1 MSFTI
6 PIKEM
11 SFEEKMQTME
21 IIWDDLCHSKN
32 SIDSPSW
39 HKDILID
46 RERELKEGTEELVD
60 WDAAKRLIKKKL
72 NEDKNIFFC

>member
-11 SFEEKMQTME
+11 TFEEKMQAME
-21 IIWDDLCHSKN
+21 TIWDDLCHSKN
-32 SIDSPSW
+32 SIESPSW

-46 RERELKEGTEELVD
+46 REKGLKEGTEELVD
-60 WDAAKRLIKKKL
+60 WETAKKL
-72 NEDKNIFFC
+72 IRKEIE

>member
-21 IIWDDLCHSKN
+21 TIWDDLCHSKN
-32 SIDSPSW
+32 SIEPPSW

-46 RERELKEGTEELVD
+46 RERGLKEGTEELVD
-60 WDAAKRLIKKKL
+60 WDAAKRLIKK
-72 NEDKNIFFC
+72 EIE